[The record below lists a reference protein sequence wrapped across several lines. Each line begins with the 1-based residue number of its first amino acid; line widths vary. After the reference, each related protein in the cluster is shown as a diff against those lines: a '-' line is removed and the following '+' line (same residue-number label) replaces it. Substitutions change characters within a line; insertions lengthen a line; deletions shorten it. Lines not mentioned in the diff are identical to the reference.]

1 MSDFN
6 LAAWNV
12 KQIQRSVICERFI
25 IPEVYGERELTKHH
39 SGQSP
44 AYAQA
49 QQTKVVV
56 GMTLLLTFNCS
67 VK

>member
-1 MSDFN
+1 MWSKFRDQ
-6 LAAWNV
+6 LNV
-12 KQIQRSVICERFI
+12 KDVI
-25 IPEVYGERELTKHH
+25 IPKVYGERELTKHH
-39 SGQSP
+39 SREAA

-56 GMTLLLTFNCS
+56 GMTLLMTFNCS